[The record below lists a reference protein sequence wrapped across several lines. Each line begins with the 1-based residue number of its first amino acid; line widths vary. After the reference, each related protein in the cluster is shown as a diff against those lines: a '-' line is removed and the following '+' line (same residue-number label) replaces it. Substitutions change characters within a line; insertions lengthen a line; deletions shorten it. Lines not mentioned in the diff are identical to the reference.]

1 VIAGEIKMSLEHS
14 PARQQRVSDQYLSA
28 EDLRVLS
35 LKDFAAMMGLSLI
48 TVKRLIAAGEGPPLI
63 QLSKRRVGVR
73 LGDARRWQE
82 SRMR

>member
-1 VIAGEIKMSLEHS
+1 MSLEHS
-14 PARQQRVSDQYLSA
+14 PARQQRKQDRSDQYSA

-35 LKDFAAMMGLSLI
+35 LKEFAAMMGLSLI
-48 TVKRLIAAGEGPPLI
+48 TVRRLIDAGEGPPLI
-63 QLSKRRVGVR
+63 RLSKRRVGVR